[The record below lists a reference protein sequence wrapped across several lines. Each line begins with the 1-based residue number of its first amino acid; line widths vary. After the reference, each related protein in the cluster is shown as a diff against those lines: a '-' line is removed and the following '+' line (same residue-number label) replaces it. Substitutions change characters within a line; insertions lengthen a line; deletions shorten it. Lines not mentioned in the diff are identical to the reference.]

1 MHWSTS
7 AHPVSLR
14 KIRYHRFCLVAIA
27 DNIHANMKEQE
38 ENEKENSLLQK
49 GQN

>member
-1 MHWSTS
+1 M
-7 AHPVSLR
+7 
-14 KIRYHRFCLVAIA
+14 RYHRFYLVAIA
-27 DNIHANMKEQE
+27 DNIHANKREQE